1 MFVFLDD
8 LFLWDML
15 LLDDDDE
22 PWELS
27 TNKLGDCTW
36 YLHVLLSITLSPTWT
51 DVVLQSK
58 NFADRND

>member
-8 LFLWDML
+8 LFPWDML
-15 LLDDDDE
+15 ILDDDE
-22 PWELS
+22 PWELP

-36 YLHVLLSITLSPTWT
+36 YVHVLLSITLSPTWT

-58 NFADRND
+58 NLADRNS

>member
-1 MFVFLDD
+1 MHEFLDD

-15 LLDDDDE
+15 LLDDDE
-22 PWELS
+22 TWELS
-27 TNKLGDCTW
+27 TKELGGCTW